1 MTVSQAEIDAAAD
14 DNYALN
20 IFQLRRRAKAVYLAC
35 DESIAADLARYINWA
50 ADELQRHASGSKADT
65 GECPFKN
72 LAPTLCAWPNH
83 DTSSGCPHGN
93 CPYQKGDA

>member
-35 DESIAADLARYINWA
+35 DESIRA
-50 ADELQRHASGSKADT
+50 T
-65 GECPFKN
+65 
-72 LAPTLCAWPNH
+72 
-83 DTSSGCPHGN
+83 
-93 CPYQKGDA
+93 